1 MNSHEFSSVLIQPC
15 SDTTIP
21 ECTFCLSK
29 SSMSAM
35 INTAQM
41 SVKMIL
47 LASLAFGMIIWK
59 DDLDTTK
66 QKKSRKVQ
74 TSTFFVSYDNVL
86 NEQISMDNHLADQ
99 CLNNSSVS
107 KYC

>member
-1 MNSHEFSSVLIQPC
+1 
-15 SDTTIP
+15 
-21 ECTFCLSK
+21 
-29 SSMSAM
+29 MSAM

-74 TSTFFVSYDNVL
+74 TSTFFVSYDK
-86 NEQISMDNHLADQ
+86 
-99 CLNNSSVS
+99 CP
-107 KYC
+107 